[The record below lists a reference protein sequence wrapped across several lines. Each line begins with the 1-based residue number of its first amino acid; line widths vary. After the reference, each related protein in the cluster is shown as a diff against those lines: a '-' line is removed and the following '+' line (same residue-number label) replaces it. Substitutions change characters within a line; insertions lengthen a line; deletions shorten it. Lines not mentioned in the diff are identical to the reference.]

1 MLANTSPKDKTSSPT
16 RSSYSG
22 PTQPIPKKSLQ
33 IRTDK
38 PRPHVCSICT
48 RAFARLEHLK
58 RHERSHTNEKPFQ
71 CAACG
76 RCFARRDL
84 VLRHQQKL
92 HLDVFLVVRRG
103 LLPTSLPQ
111 QIPPES
117 TISTPTGDNI
127 IILQNNTSNKAPL
140 PNQLGVSSPN
150 MLLGGGNSLGTASGS
165 GGGGIVSGLGMLLP
179 LNGEVSPNDYISQL
193 SSLQYQHRPPSSGT
207 SAHNGSVH
215 GTSISSSNGTSSHVF
230 LSLGGH
236 GGQDLLTMPSPN
248 TNSSHN
254 TPSFNVLSHHYS
266 SGFADLDPL
275 QAVDGL
281 INPDMTQQ
289 PSPVTGDSPELKEK
303 NVKGLKTNHHQ
314 NKQNQI
320 NSNLLNG
327 LNGSV
332 TNGGPGHS
340 IGNLGLGNSNNI
352 STHHMRLGGIDRH
365 TGSALSRTNSA
376 YAAAQQRHAS
386 FSAVSGISYTNLQDA
401 MTIRSTQFTEV
412 PQQVG
417 FATPQMTAEEIE
429 NKGFLVEE
437 FGNLDLDWYSFDYDQ
452 MHSKDGKDGKDSSG
466 NGAVGGNGGGRNT
479 TRRPNR
485 SDSFKMKL
493 NTIPSELHLA
503 QGAAE
508 SEFFASHIV
517 AGHQFLDPSHPHHI
531 KGTTPIEFGYSS
543 YTDVASVMGAEE
555 KSIHVGTGFAHLAHD
570 MLDLKDTKKESPG
583 GGLGSVNSAG
593 TPHSTHSNQGSRPGL
608 ALAPGSGSRSNSQ
621 SKSQS
626 NSRSGSGSGSGTG
639 TVSGT
644 QGSKQGSQ
652 QSPGLR
658 SGPDSR
664 RGSVS
669 QLATGSQPS
678 QGLKPAA
685 GLRRQ
690 ALSILNTDFKRA
702 DLNMPSFGS
711 MNSVINLTNVE
722 DLGWMDDIR
731 ELPVPS
737 EFPQASRNTGF
748 DGLPYINDQF
758 EPDEIYSLFK
768 LRQNDLVKQR
778 IGKSST
784 SANSANVANGSIPG
798 NASVSGNGSISGTV
812 SGSVAAGGA
821 SDSGME
827 RTPSKVMFTIGD
839 TNEVISEE
847 LRLQI
852 IARSKLGRKLGDS
865 QFPPCE
871 DLNAYLN
878 LYEKEFNT
886 YYPFIHM
893 PTLKNPNTN
902 NEENIPLILS
912 MCAIGA
918 LYLYHDSNTLL
929 LFNLSKFH
937 IHNFFEKEVTV
948 DKLQF
953 KKVPIMAHQCLVLH
967 IFILMFLNEPNMV
980 EITSRQMN
988 SMVGL
993 IKLTNF
999 HRPLEQFLVPPVQI
1013 AGPHDHAGI
1022 QSNFDYFIMTQTRI
1036 RTIHTF
1042 YQLEV
1047 LRSALLG
1054 CPLPMSGAE
1063 VKCGTHCN
1071 DERLWKLQTADE
1083 WFRHLQNTPGK
1094 SLVELS
1100 NNESMSSLFEQLR
1113 SGVLAD
1119 TRISFSKLFALIMHV
1134 HEQIL
1139 NEYNEG
1145 SNSSSTFNSTV
1156 NKTGNNTNNTS
1167 SSSSSGGGG
1176 EEIDPLAWRVNHR
1189 PPLEDLLKL
1198 WEAHFIR
1205 NGGFS
1210 LVNNHNH
1217 HLLNSCSEL
1226 KLIIPMSLLAK
1237 MRLCINFTPVM
1248 TQVLYKDW
1256 PGMEAM
1262 LKKLDADTEALKEAA
1277 QYAVEVLN
1285 LWIHNISML
1294 NDAKQT
1300 SVRTPVFFVTCI
1312 FISVVIL
1319 SKVLHVIETSSQ
1331 NQSVSDRAFWL
1342 SCVKVLSG
1350 IELVLSPK
1358 EESSYS
1364 EFLRE
1369 ESHGVFDYAWSSEF
1383 KENVEN
1389 TVNVLNSAMSTNTV
1403 QLNSGTQSNN
1413 TPNTGVNGASGNTIT
1428 DDPAFAI
1435 KNCKLSIQA
1444 LSLGVRILADAP
1456 LWPLAMGFAEA
1467 LKNMAIQF
1475 NEDKK

>member
-1 MLANTSPKDKTSSPT
+1 MLANTSPKDKTSPT

-111 QIPPES
+111 QIPES

-127 IILQNNTSNKAPL
+127 IILQNNTSAKAPL
-140 PNQLGVSSPN
+140 PNQLGVLSPN
-150 MLLGGGNSLGTASGS
+150 MLMGG
-165 GGGGIVSGLGMLLP
+165 GLGMLLP
-179 LNGEVSPNDYISQL
+179 MNGGVSPDDFSSQL
-193 SSLQYQHRPPSSGT
+193 SALQYQHRAPSSGT
-207 SAHNGSVH
+207 SAHNGSTH
-215 GTSISSSNGTSSHVF
+215 GTSVSSSNGTGSNVF
-230 LSLGGH
+230 LSSGGH
-236 GGQDLLTMPSPN
+236 AQDLLTMPSPN

-254 TPSFNVLSHHYS
+254 TPSFNVLSHHYAA
-266 SGFADLDPL
+266 GFSDLDPL
-275 QAVDGL
+275 QGVDGL
-281 INPDMTQQ
+281 VNPDMTQQ
-289 PSPVTGDSPELKEK
+289 PSPVTGDSPELKGK
-303 NVKGLKTNHHQ
+303 NVRAGKTNSKDNSHHP
-314 NKQNQI
+314 NNV
-320 NSNLLNG
+320 SHAD
-327 LNGSV
+327 SH
-332 TNGGPGHS
+332 PHAA
-340 IGNLGLGNSNNI
+340 LGRGIAANNI
-352 STHHMRLGGIDRH
+352 SIHHMRGSGMDRY
-365 TGSALSRTNSA
+365 TGSALSRTNSG
-376 YAAAQQRHAS
+376 YANAQQRHAS

-401 MTIRSTQFTEV
+401 MTIRSTQFNEV
-412 PQQVG
+412 PLQVG

-437 FGNLDLDWYSFDYDQ
+437 FGNLDLDWYSLDYDQ
-452 MHSKDGKDGKDSSG
+452 MHSRDGKEARDAGRG
-466 NGAVGGNGGGRNT
+466 GA
-479 TRRPNR
+479 RRPNR
-485 SDSFKMKL
+485 TDSFKMKL

-503 QGAAE
+503 QGAE
-508 SEFFASHIV
+508 TDFFASHIV

-543 YTDVASVMGAEE
+543 FTDVASAMGAEE
-555 KSIHVGTGFAHLAHD
+555 KNIHVGTGFAHLAHD
-570 MLDLKDTKKESPG
+570 MLDLKEMKHESAG
-583 GGLGSVNSAG
+583 ELGSVRSAG
-593 TPHSTHSNQGSRPGL
+593 TPHSTQTPSNQQQSSKPK
-608 ALAPGSGSRSNSQ
+608 APTKPAPGSQLSPGSKHDSVPPQATSAQ
-621 SKSQS
+621 PAAGSKP
-626 NSRSGSGSGSGTG
+626 G
-639 TVSGT
+639 
-644 QGSKQGSQ
+644 QGSK
-652 QSPGLR
+652 P
-658 SGPDSR
+658 
-664 RGSVS
+664 
-669 QLATGSQPS
+669 
-678 QGLKPAA
+678 A

-690 ALSILNTDFKRA
+690 ALTILNTDFKRA
-702 DLNMPSFGS
+702 DLAMPSFGS
-711 MNSVINLTNVE
+711 MNSVVNLTNVE

-737 EFPQASRNTGF
+737 EFPLASRNTGF
-748 DGLPYINDQF
+748 DGMPYINDQF

-768 LRQNDLVKQR
+768 LRQNDLAKQR
-778 IGKSST
+778 NGNTGASNGT
-784 SANSANVANGSIPG
+784 PSAGGSVP
-798 NASVSGNGSISGTV
+798 
-812 SGSVAAGGA
+812 GSVAAAGA
-821 SDSGME
+821 IDFGME

-839 TNEVISEE
+839 TNEVISED

-852 IARSKLGRKLGDS
+852 VSRSKLGGKLGDS

-893 PTLKNPNTN
+893 PLLKNPNTN
-902 NEENIPLILS
+902 NVENIPLILS

-918 LYLYHDSNTLL
+918 LYLYHDLNTLL

-999 HRPLEQFLVPPVQI
+999 HRPLEQFLVPPAQI

-1054 CPLPMSGAE
+1054 CPLPMSGAD

-1071 DERLWKLQTADE
+1071 DERLWRLLSADE
-1083 WFRHLQNTPGK
+1083 WYRLVQKAPGK

-1113 SGVLAD
+1113 SGALTD
-1119 TRISFSKLFALIMHV
+1119 TRVSFSKLFALVMHV

-1139 NEYNEG
+1139 NEYNDG
-1145 SNSSSTFNSTV
+1145 ANGASNSAGASNSSASA
-1156 NKTGNNTNNTS
+1156 GAA
-1167 SSSSSGGGG
+1167 GGD
-1176 EEIDPLAWRVNHR
+1176 EIEPLPWRVNHR
-1189 PPLEDLLKL
+1189 PRLENLLKL

-1217 HLLNSCSEL
+1217 HLLNTRTEL

-1262 LKKLDADTEALKEAA
+1262 LKKLDADTDALKEAA

-1312 FISVVIL
+1312 FVSVVVL
-1319 SKVLHVIETSSQ
+1319 SKVLHVIENTHSP
-1331 NQSVSDRAFWL
+1331 SVSDRAFWL
-1342 SCVKVLSG
+1342 SCVKVLGG
-1350 IELVLSPK
+1350 IETALSPK

-1369 ESHGVFDYAWSSEF
+1369 ESHGVFDYAWSAEF
-1383 KENVEN
+1383 KENVEHA
-1389 TVNVLNSAMSTNTV
+1389 VNE
-1403 QLNSGTQSNN
+1403 LNSGSTGRASASNDDSA
-1413 TPNTGVNGASGNTIT
+1413 TDSAS
-1428 DDPAFAI
+1428 AV
-1435 KNCKLSIQA
+1435 KKCKLSIQA